1 MVREVIATY
10 ILVIA
15 TVVAVSSVSLAI
27 IPTVRDLANSYI
39 SISEKLN
46 ERVKT
51 DIDIIFISANDK
63 SLTVWLKNTGNTVI
77 PKDLIAMSDIF
88 VVSSESSYH
97 FALSSATYE
106 ITNGD
111 GDEYWEKGETMMIQ
125 INVSLPPN
133 EYLLTFVLY
142 NGVKVNEVF
151 SR

>member
-15 TVVAVSSVSLAI
+15 TVIAVSSVSMAI
-27 IPTVRDLANSYI
+27 LPTVRDLANSYI
-39 SISEKLN
+39 SVSENLN

-51 DIDIIFISANDK
+51 DVDIIFIKANDTT
-63 SLTVWLKNTGNTVI
+63 LTVWLKNTGDTVI
-77 PKDLIAMSDIF
+77 SKDLIAMSDIF
-88 VVSSESSYH
+88 VVSNDSSYH

-111 GDEYWEKGETMMIQ
+111 GDEYWEKGETLMVQ
-125 INVSLPPN
+125 IDVSLPSN

-142 NGVKVNEVF
+142 NGIKVNEVF

>member
-1 MVREVIATY
+1 MVREVIATS

-15 TVVAVSSVSLAI
+15 TVIAVSSISMAI
-27 IPTVRDLANSYI
+27 LPTVRDLANSYI
-39 SISEKLN
+39 SVSENLN

-51 DIDIIFISANDK
+51 DVDIIFIKANDTT
-63 SLTVWLKNTGNTVI
+63 LTVWLKNTGNTVI
-77 PKDLIAMSDIF
+77 SKDLIAMSDIF
-88 VVSSESSYH
+88 VVSKNSSYH

-111 GDEYWEKGETMMIQ
+111 GDEYWEKGETLMVQ
-125 INVSLPPN
+125 IDVSLPSN

>member
-1 MVREVIATY
+1 MVREVIATS

-15 TVVAVSSVSLAI
+15 TVIAVSSISIAI
-27 IPTVRDLANSYI
+27 LPTVRDLANSYI
-39 SISEKLN
+39 SVSENLN

-51 DIDIIFISANDK
+51 DVDIIFIKANDTT
-63 SLTVWLKNTGNTVI
+63 LTVWLKNTGNTVI
-77 PKDLIAMSDIF
+77 SKDLIAMSDIF
-88 VVSSESSYH
+88 VVSKNSSYH

-111 GDEYWEKGETMMIQ
+111 GDEYWEKGETLMVQ
-125 INVSLPPN
+125 IDVSLPSN

>member
-1 MVREVIATY
+1 MVREVIATS

-15 TVVAVSSVSLAI
+15 TVIAVSSISIAI
-27 IPTVRDLANSYI
+27 LPTVRDLANSYI
-39 SISEKLN
+39 SVSENLN

-51 DIDIIFISANDK
+51 DVDIIFIKANDTT
-63 SLTVWLKNTGNTVI
+63 LTVWLKNTGNTVI
-77 PKDLIAMSDIF
+77 SKDLIAMSDIF
-88 VVSSESSYH
+88 VVSKNSSYH

-111 GDEYWEKGETMMIQ
+111 GDEYWEKGETLMVQ
-125 INVSLPPN
+125 IDVSLPSN

-142 NGVKVNEVF
+142 NGIKVNEVF

>member
-15 TVVAVSSVSLAI
+15 TVIAVSSVSLAI

-39 SISEKLN
+39 SISENLN

-51 DIDIIFISANDK
+51 DIDIIFIKANDTT
-63 SLTVWLKNTGNTVI
+63 LTVWLKNTGDTVI
-77 PKDLIAMSDIF
+77 SKDLIAMSDIF
-88 VVSSESSYH
+88 VVSKNSSYH
-97 FALSSATYE
+97 FSLSSATYK

-111 GDEYWEKGETMMIQ
+111 GDEYWEKGETLMVQ
-125 INVSLPPN
+125 IDVSLPSN

>member
-1 MVREVIATY
+1 MSKEVIATS

-15 TVVAVSSVSLAI
+15 TVIAVSSISMAI
-27 IPTVRDLANSYI
+27 LPTIRDLGNSYI
-39 SISEKLN
+39 SVSENLN

-51 DIDIIFISANDK
+51 NVDIIFVNANDTT
-63 SLTVWLKNTGNTVI
+63 LTVWLKNTGDTVI
-77 PKDLIAMSDIF
+77 SKDLIAMSDIF
-88 VVSSESSYH
+88 IVSKNSSYH
-97 FALSSATYE
+97 FSLSSATYD

-111 GDEYWEKGETMMIQ
+111 GDEYWEKGETLMVQ
-125 INVSLPPN
+125 IDVSLPSD

>member
-1 MVREVIATY
+1 MVREVIATS

-15 TVVAVSSVSLAI
+15 TVIAVSSISMAI
-27 IPTVRDLANSYI
+27 LPTVRDLANSYI
-39 SISEKLN
+39 SVSENLN

-51 DIDIIFISANDK
+51 DVDIIFIKANDTT
-63 SLTVWLKNTGNTVI
+63 LTVWLKNTGDTVI
-77 PKDLIAMSDIF
+77 SKDLIAMSDIF
-88 VVSSESSYH
+88 VVSKNSSYH
-97 FALSSATYE
+97 FALSSATYK

-111 GDEYWEKGETMMIQ
+111 GDEYWEKGETLMVQ
-125 INVSLPPN
+125 IDVSLPSN

>member
-1 MVREVIATY
+1 MSKEVIATS

-15 TVVAVSSVSLAI
+15 TVIAVSSISMAI
-27 IPTVRDLANSYI
+27 LPTIRDLGNSYI
-39 SISEKLN
+39 SVSENLN

-51 DIDIIFISANDK
+51 NVDIIFVNANDTT
-63 SLTVWLKNTGNTVI
+63 LTVWLKNTGDTVI
-77 PKDLIAMSDIF
+77 SKDLIAMSDIF
-88 VVSSESSYH
+88 IVSKNSSYH
-97 FALSSATYE
+97 FSLSSATYD

-111 GDEYWEKGETMMIQ
+111 GDEYWEKGETLMVQ
-125 INVSLPPN
+125 IDVDLPSD